1 VKPFSL
7 KIPRSLSYFR
17 KSNDFWSFCSSS
29 NKFHRTEHNS
39 FKLELVLLRPILV
52 RKNRKSNKTMDLEF
66 QIRWR
71 SNLLSYR
78 IWRSFDSV
86 VRFWRM

>member
-17 KSNDFWSFCSSS
+17 KSNNFWSFCSSS

-39 FKLELVLLRPILV
+39 F
-52 RKNRKSNKTMDLEF
+52 
-66 QIRWR
+66 
-71 SNLLSYR
+71 
-78 IWRSFDSV
+78 
-86 VRFWRM
+86 